1 MRIAKRPRLRL
12 DLKSFCLLRLSTL
25 KRDGWRCQSCGSSVG
40 LEVHHITPRSNLGMT
55 FKKTSSLFAG
65 NATDR
70 SNQNDGLPSRR
81 VSSSLGFHHSEC
93 PSANQSHE

>member
-40 LEVHHITPRSNLGMT
+40 LEVHHITPRSNLGDDVQENLIT
-55 FKKTSSLFAG
+55 LCWKCH
-65 NATDR
+65 R
-70 SNQNDGLPSRR
+70 QI
-81 VSSSLGFHHSEC
+81 HSK
-93 PSANQSHE
+93 